1 MTLLALCARP
11 TPIALLLAFAVMA
24 LIPLARNPELNGY
37 FLTLLDLMLL
47 TYSLNMVVGFSGYLS
62 FGHIVFWGLGGYTAG
77 MLVTTIGRAI
87 AGELTFSP
95 YLLVPL
101 GGLVASAFA
110 AVIAY
115 PILRIRGAYFAIATF
130 SVNLAVQTIFFN
142 VPVFGGAEGLPLKRF
157 MSYQIV
163 PAFYWLLAFGLL
175 AFLSSY
181 LILRIKLGYG
191 LLAILNDEDV
201 AQTMGVNT
209 TLYKI
214 LIYIIAAFFAGAG
227 GAVWALAQVFVD
239 PENFG
244 ITRSIEMFVAMLLGG
259 VGTTLGPFIGAF
271 IYFAI
276 KDLLI
281 IRFPHL
287 HLVFFG
293 GIIMIIVLFV
303 PGGLVGALRQHV
315 PGLRRILE

>member
-1 MTLLALCARP
+1 MTLLALLARP
-11 TPIALLLAFAVMA
+11 TPVGLALVFGLMGV
-24 LIPLARNPELNGY
+24 IPLARNPELNGY
-37 FLTLLDLMLL
+37 FLTLMDLMLL

-77 MLVTTIGRAI
+77 MLVTTIGRATG
-87 AGELTFSP
+87 GELAFSP

-101 GGLVASAFA
+101 GGLVAAAFA
-110 AVIAY
+110 ALIAY

-130 SVNLAVQTIFFN
+130 SVNLAVQTVFFN
-142 VPVFGGAEGLPLKRF
+142 VKAFGGAEGLPLKRF

-163 PAFYWLLAFGLL
+163 PGFYWLLALVLL

-209 TLYKI
+209 TLYKVI
-214 LIYIIAAFFAGAG
+214 IYVVAAFFAGAG

-259 VGTTLGPFIGAF
+259 VGTTLGPFVGAI

-276 KDLLI
+276 KDVLI

-293 GIIMIIVLFV
+293 LAIMLIVQIGRASCRERV
-303 PGGLVGALRQHV
+303 YVLV
-315 PGLRRILE
+315 

>member
-1 MTLLALCARP
+1 MTLLSLLARP
-11 TPIALLLAFAVMA
+11 TPIALVLDFAAMG
-24 LIPLARNPELNGY
+24 LIPLAGNPELNGY

-77 MLVTTIGRAI
+77 LLVAAIGRATG
-87 AGELTFSP
+87 GELTFSP

-101 GGLVASAFA
+101 GGLVGSAFA
-110 AVIAY
+110 ALIAY

-142 VPVFGGAEGLPLKRF
+142 VKAFGGAEGLPLKRF
-157 MSYQIV
+157 ISYQIV
-163 PAFYWLLAFGLL
+163 PGFYWLLAFVLL
-175 AFLSSY
+175 ATLSSS

-209 TLYKI
+209 TLNKAI
-214 LIYIIAAFFAGAG
+214 IYVVAAFFAGAG

-244 ITRSIEMFVAMLLGG
+244 ISRSIEMFVAMLLGG
-259 VGTTLGPFIGAF
+259 VGTTLGPFLGAF

-293 GIIMIIVLFV
+293 VAIMIVVLFI
-303 PGGLVGALRQHV
+303 PGGLVGALRERI
-315 PGLRRILE
+315 PRLRRILE

>member
-1 MTLLALCARP
+1 MTPLGLLARP
-11 TPIALLLAFAVMA
+11 TPIALVLAFAAMGLV
-24 LIPLARNPELNGY
+24 PLAGNPELNGY

-62 FGHIVFWGLGGYTAG
+62 FGHIVFWGLGAYTAG
-77 MLVTTIGRAI
+77 MLVTIIGRATG
-87 AGELTFSP
+87 GELAFSP
-95 YLLVPL
+95 YVLVPL
-101 GGLVASAFA
+101 GALVAAAFA
-110 AVIAY
+110 ALIAY

-142 VPVFGGAEGLPLKRF
+142 VRAFGGAEGLPLRRF

-163 PAFYWLLAFGLL
+163 PAYYWLLAFALVACL
-175 AFLSSY
+175 ASY

-214 LIYIIAAFFAGAG
+214 VIYLIAAFFAGAG

-244 ITRSIEMFVAMLLGG
+244 ISRSIEMFVAMLLGG
-259 VGTTLGPFIGAF
+259 VGTTLGPFLGAF

-287 HLVFFG
+287 HLIFFG
-293 GIIMIIVLFV
+293 VAIMVIVLFV
-303 PGGLVGALRQHV
+303 PGGLVGTLRQRT
-315 PGLRRILE
+315 PRLRRILE

>member
-1 MTLLALCARP
+1 MTLLGLLARP
-11 TPIALLLAFAVMA
+11 TPIVALLAFAAMA
-24 LIPLARNPELNGY
+24 LIPLARDPELNGY

-62 FGHIVFWGLGGYTAG
+62 FGHIVFWGLGAYTAG
-77 MLVTTIGRAI
+77 MLVTVIGTATG
-87 AGELTFSP
+87 AMVAFSP
-95 YLLVPL
+95 YVLVPL
-101 GGLVASAFA
+101 GGVVAAAFA
-110 AVIAY
+110 ALIAY
-115 PILRIRGAYFAIATF
+115 PILRIRGAYFAVATF
-130 SVNLAVQTIFFN
+130 SVNLAVQTLFFN
-142 VPVFGGAEGLPLKRF
+142 VDTFGGAEGLPLRRF
-157 MSYQIV
+157 MTYQIV
-163 PAFYWLLAFGLL
+163 PGFYWILGFALL
-175 AFLSSY
+175 AFLCSY

-214 LIYIIAAFFAGAG
+214 AIYVIAAFFAGVG

-239 PENFG
+239 PDNFG

-259 VGTTLGPFIGAF
+259 VGTTLGPFVGAI
-271 IYFAI
+271 IYFVI

-293 GIIMIIVLFV
+293 LVIMFIVLFV
-303 PGGLVGALRQHV
+303 PGGLVGTLRQRG
-315 PGLRRILE
+315 PRLRRILE